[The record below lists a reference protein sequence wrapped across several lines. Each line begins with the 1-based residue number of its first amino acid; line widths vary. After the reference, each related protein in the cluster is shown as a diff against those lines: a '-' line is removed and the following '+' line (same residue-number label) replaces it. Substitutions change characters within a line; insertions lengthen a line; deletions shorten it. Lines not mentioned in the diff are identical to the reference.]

1 MGCSSCEMRNK
12 YPDTV
17 YAIFVSASGDD
28 IPNTHA
34 GIRAEIEKLGAATVE
49 PAKRK
54 LRAVTNFQFLKESE
68 RLYLNTISFY
78 GYDPLMVTPASPQ
91 DAAVVAD
98 IYASKSTNKI
108 YAQSQFQNA
117 MLPVNWIDNYCNP
130 VFRIDGKNY
139 LPGLNTTDK
148 DNTII
153 NNAIGIELPSCFS
166 IEKEL
171 STNNIAS
178 IDIQAALAQYNRTEQ
193 KYQNYIVKAVAEFWV
208 GKGYG
213 ENRNN
218 Q

>member
-1 MGCSSCEMRNK
+1 MGCSSCEMRKK

-17 YAIFVSASGDD
+17 YAIFISSTGNE

-34 GIRAEIEKLGAATVE
+34 GIRAEIEAIGTATAE
-49 PAKRK
+49 PVKRV
-54 LRAVTNFQFLKESE
+54 LRPVTNFKFLKESE
-68 RLYLNTISFY
+68 RLFLNTISFY
-78 GYDPLMVTPASPQ
+78 GYDPLMLTPSSPQ
-91 DAAVVAD
+91 DSDVVAD

-108 YAQSQFQNA
+108 YAQSQFQNGL
-117 MLPVNWIDNYCNP
+117 LPINWIDNYCNP

-139 LPGLNTTDK
+139 LPGLNTVDD

-153 NNAIGIELPSCFS
+153 NSAIGIELPSCFN

-171 STNNIAS
+171 QTNNIAS
-178 IDIQAALAQYNRTEQ
+178 IEIQSALAQYNRTED

-213 ENRNN
+213 TKDNN
-218 Q
+218 